1 MGGLAGR
8 LFLTGQE
15 VEAKWEVLPVSPIA
29 VGGPLWKDLLRA
41 EAHSIQVLHLGVRL
55 EGVSFSG
62 GFPLV
67 HSLGL
72 FRRMDMIVLQPP
84 CILLTV
90 ALSLWPS
97 VFLLHF
103 ALVCS
108 GFHPNP

>member
-29 VGGPLWKDLLRA
+29 VGGPLLKDLLRA

-62 GFPLV
+62 GFPLG

-90 ALSLWPS
+90 AVSLWPS